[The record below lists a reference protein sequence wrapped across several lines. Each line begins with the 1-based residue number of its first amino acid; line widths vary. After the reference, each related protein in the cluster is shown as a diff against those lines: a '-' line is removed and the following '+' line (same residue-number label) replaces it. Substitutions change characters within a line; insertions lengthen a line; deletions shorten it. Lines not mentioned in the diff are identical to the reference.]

1 MKIIKEITADEMVA
15 IFLKAEINSDR
26 WSHHPLMILKKLGV
40 NREIIDKPD
49 LSNVKHNQTRADIL
63 KVYRGYGKN
72 ENLFQNFPSDVV
84 WKRIL
89 LTKEELAKVKYMDY
103 SYWVA
108 ISKGT
113 RLPQYAAETIQHG
126 EKIFGESNEVFIKAA
141 EVYKQGVTFPELILV
156 AVNEKSNFVVL
167 EGHLRITAYFL
178 APEFLPNKIEVIVG
192 FSPKMQDWGSY

>member
-63 KVYRGYGKN
+63 KAYRGYGKN

-84 WKRIL
+84 WSMMKIPFL
-89 LTKEELAKVKYMDY
+89 L
-103 SYWVA
+103 
-108 ISKGT
+108 
-113 RLPQYAAETIQHG
+113 
-126 EKIFGESNEVFIKAA
+126 
-141 EVYKQGVTFPELILV
+141 LIIW
-156 AVNEKSNFVVL
+156 S
-167 EGHLRITAYFL
+167 TL
-178 APEFLPNKIEVIVG
+178 APGRG
-192 FSPKMQDWGSY
+192 FMVARLWWRGKPINY